1 MKQHR
6 FSILVAI
13 LSLVVLV
20 SACVPGTGPALRV
33 VHNQTWSASFEVE
46 TEALGSMVR
55 FPLSLDLTFT
65 QRFNDVDASA
75 SLRYDSF
82 IQLKTGNLVTL
93 QGRLALDDSLHLAD
107 GGGLFTFDG
116 RFHGDYLTGTVAIAG
131 LVPVGNVTFTRTN

>member
-1 MKQHR
+1 MKQR
-6 FSILVAI
+6 KISILIAI

-33 VHNQTWSASFEVE
+33 VHNQTWSANFEVE

-107 GGGLFTFDG
+107 NGGLFTFDG

-131 LVPVGNVTFTRTN
+131 LVPVGDVTFTRTN